1 MSIFFFVKYNVI
13 NFAISKQQK
22 PKRTSLTKGLTMI
35 FTFRI
40 VSDEV
45 DNFKREI
52 KIDGTATFLDLKNA
66 ICDSVNY
73 DKNQM
78 SSFFLCDRNWEK
90 EKEITAEDMGFDDD
104 RDIWLMDESVL
115 SDFIDDPGQK
125 LLYVFDY
132 MTERAFFIEMTEIQT
147 GRSLKDPVCSL
158 AIGHAP
164 VEFVDMNEFDAKIDA
179 KNAAAVAAADLDA
192 DFYGDQEY
200 SDDEFDA
207 EGFDEMTFD
216 N

>member
-1 MSIFFFVKYNVI
+1 
-13 NFAISKQQK
+13 
-22 PKRTSLTKGLTMI
+22 MI

-52 KIDGTATFLDLKNA
+52 KIDATATFLDLKNA
-66 ICDSVNY
+66 ICESVGY
-73 DKNQM
+73 DKTQM

-90 EKEITAEDMGFDDD
+90 EKEITYEDMGSDADQE
-104 RDIWLMDESVL
+104 IWLMDESVL
-115 SDFIDDPGQK
+115 SDFIDDEGQK

-132 MTERAFFIEMTEIQT
+132 MTDRAFFIEMTDIVT
-147 GRSLKDPVCSL
+147 GRSLKDPFCSL
-158 AIGHAP
+158 SL
-164 VEFVDMNEFDAKIDA
+164 EAKQ
-179 KNAAAVAAADLDA
+179 AAVAAVTDLDE
-192 DFYGDQEY
+192 DFYGDESY
-200 SDDEFDA
+200 SADEFDS